1 MNETQV
7 EGRAGA
13 RIAVPPKIVEGGV
26 IAIGRGLDPK
36 TVIRIGEGLAAGGVG
51 AFEITVGSTGA
62 LESIAALRDRFGDDG
77 LLIGAGT
84 ILGIADA
91 ERALAAGASFLVM
104 PMTDPAL
111 VAWAAAQGVPV
122 FPGAMTPTEALA
134 GWAAGAAAI
143 MLFPA
148 SVTGPAFI
156 RELHGQFPEIP
167 IVATGGVTIDTAPG
181 LIVAGAVAVGLGAWL
196 TGDGDPAG
204 IAQRGRR
211 MVAVIRAVRESGRA
225 E

>member
-1 MNETQV
+1 MDQTPDTP
-7 EGRAGA
+7 
-13 RIAVPPKIVEGGV
+13 RITIPPHIVEGGV
-26 IAIGRGLDPK
+26 IAVGRGLDPRA
-36 TVIRIGEGLAAGGVG
+36 VVRIGEGLAAGGVG
-51 AFEITVGSTGA
+51 AFEIAVGGTGA
-62 LESIAALRDRFGDDG
+62 LESIAALHDRFADG
-77 LLIGAGT
+77 AELVIGAGQV
-84 ILGIADA
+84 LRVEDA
-91 ERALAAGASFLVM
+91 EAALAAGARFLVM
-104 PMTDPAL
+104 PVTDPTL
-111 VAWAAAQGVPV
+111 VAWAAARGIPTL
-122 FPGAMTPTEALA
+122 PGAMTPTEALA

-143 MLFPA
+143 KLFPA

-156 RELHGQFPEIP
+156 RELHGPFPEIP

-181 LIVAGAVAVGLGAWL
+181 LIVAGAVAVGIGGWL

>member
-1 MNETQV
+1 VVNETPSQV
-7 EGRAGA
+7 RV
-13 RIAVPPKIVEGGV
+13 AVPPKIVEGGV
-26 IAIGRGLDPK
+26 IAIGRGLDPR
-36 TVIRIGEGLAAGGVG
+36 TVVRIGEGLAAGGVG
-51 AFEITVGSTGA
+51 AFEITVGGTGA

-84 ILGIADA
+84 VLGVADA
-91 ERALAAGASFLVM
+91 ERAIAAGASFLVS
-104 PMTDPAL
+104 PITDPVL
-111 VAWAAAQGVPV
+111 VAWAAAHGVPA

-143 MLFPA
+143 KLFPA

-156 RELHGQFPEIP
+156 RELHGPFPEIP
-167 IVATGGVTIDTAPG
+167 IVPTGGVTIDTAPG
-181 LIVAGAVAVGLGAWL
+181 LIVAGAVAVGIGTWL